1 MKNLFLISFIVLGLT
16 SCKKDRVCT
25 CNYQDGSLA
34 SQSTYINISKKDAKA
49 LCTTSVQGITCT
61 VK

>member
-1 MKNLFLISFIVLGLT
+1 MKNLVIFSFVVLGLA

-25 CNYQDGSLA
+25 CNYQDGSLYY
-34 SQSTYINISKKDAKA
+34 QTNYTNITKKDAKA
-49 LCTTSVQGITCT
+49 LCTTTAQGITCT